1 MDSYRMDRTIQT
13 HPIKKV
19 QMRATIPK
27 KMVILEL
34 NALYSS
40 TTAGNGVE
48 WVQGEGRIQH
58 GKEYLERMKI
68 LEEPVEGV

>member
-1 MDSYRMDRTIQT
+1 
-13 HPIKKV
+13 
-19 QMRATIPK
+19 MRATIPK